1 MTVGVASRL
10 SPGALALR
18 YAAFAALATGVNV
31 GTQYVGLAAYAG
43 PLALGVAMAMGTGTG
58 LVTKYLLDKHFIFF
72 DTDKSV
78 RGNSV
83 KFTLYSL
90 MGVATT
96 AIFWGTELLFHM
108 LLPGEDMKYLG
119 AVFGLAIGYVTKYQL
134 DRRFVF
140 RAGRA

>member
-1 MTVGVASRL
+1 MTVGTATQL
-10 SPGALALR
+10 SMGALTLR
-18 YAAFAALATGVNV
+18 YAAFAAVATGVNV
-31 GTQYVGLAAYAG
+31 GTQVVSLAAYAG
-43 PLALGVAMAMGTGTG
+43 PLALGVAMALGTGTG

-72 DTDKSV
+72 DTDNSV
-78 RGNSV
+78 RGHSV

-96 AIFWGTELLFHM
+96 AIFWGTELLFHT
-108 LLPGEDMKYLG
+108 LLAGKHMKYMG
-119 AVFGLAIGYVTKYQL
+119 AVLGLAIGYVTKYQL